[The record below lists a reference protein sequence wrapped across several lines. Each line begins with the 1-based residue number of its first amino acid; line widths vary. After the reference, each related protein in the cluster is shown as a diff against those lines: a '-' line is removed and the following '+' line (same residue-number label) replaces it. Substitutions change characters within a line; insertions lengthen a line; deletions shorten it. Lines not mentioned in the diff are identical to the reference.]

1 MSNCRSQL
9 MNRAISTVKH
19 SLSDSLRYRCQ
30 CAITRSK
37 PQAFSKQRATQ
48 KGFTLIELMI
58 VVFILGILAAIA
70 VPSYR
75 QYTIVNAERETQA
88 KMLQLQ
94 LELERWRSTALTY
107 KGFVPQIVDS
117 DGDTDY
123 DYANTENTF
132 INVPAGSGDNY
143 TYRIT
148 LVDGDTTGTPKSLV
162 AASGVDNIT
171 GRSWKMVAVPN
182 TQRYI
187 KSGHKLMLNSSGLRC
202 MTTDAITIKSV
213 DCGNNAQVW

>member
-1 MSNCRSQL
+1 MIRQGSYGSYSSRQL
-9 MNRAISTVKH
+9 EVGQPNIESRYQGYKRLVAIF
-19 SLSDSLRYRCQ
+19 
-30 CAITRSK
+30 K
-37 PQAFSKQRATQ
+37 PASVQ

-58 VVFILGILAAIA
+58 VIFILAILAAIA

-75 QYTIVNAERETQA
+75 QYTITNAEHETQA

-123 DYANTENTF
+123 GYADTANTI

-148 LVDGDTTGTPKSLV
+148 LVDGDTSGTPKSLV
-162 AASGVDNIT
+162 TAPGVDNIT

-182 TQRYI
+182 SARYI
-187 KSGHKLMLNSSGLRC
+187 KNGNKLMLTSTGLRC
-202 MTTDAITIKSV
+202 MTKNAITVKSV

>member
-1 MSNCRSQL
+1 MIRQGSCGSYSNCQSELGHPEIEHRYLCL
-9 MNRAISTVKH
+9 MST
-19 SLSDSLRYRCQ
+19 SNAAS
-30 CAITRSK
+30 A
-37 PQAFSKQRATQ
+37 Q

-58 VVFILGILAAIA
+58 VVFILAILAAIA

-75 QYTIVNAERETQA
+75 QYTITNAERETQA
-88 KMLQLQ
+88 RMLQLQ

-117 DGDTDY
+117 NGKTDY
-123 DYANTENTF
+123 RYTDTKNTI
-132 INVPAGSGDNY
+132 INVPADSGDNY

-162 AASGVDNIT
+162 KGSGVDNVT

-182 TQRYI
+182 GDRYI
-187 KSGHKLMLNSSGLRC
+187 KNGNKIMLTSIGVRC
-202 MTTDAITIKSV
+202 MTKDAITVKSV
-213 DCGNNAQVW
+213 DCGNNGQVW

>member
-1 MSNCRSQL
+1 MIRQGSYGYGSYSSRQL
-9 MNRAISTVKH
+9 EVGQPIIESRYQGYKRLVAIFKLASV
-19 SLSDSLRYRCQ
+19 
-30 CAITRSK
+30 
-37 PQAFSKQRATQ
+37 Q

-58 VVFILGILAAIA
+58 VIFILAILAAIA

-75 QYTIVNAERETQA
+75 QYTITNAEHETQA

-123 DYANTENTF
+123 GYADTANTI

-148 LVDGDTTGTPKSLV
+148 LVDGDTSGTPKSLV
-162 AASGVDNIT
+162 TAPGVDNVT

-182 TQRYI
+182 SARYI
-187 KSGHKLMLNSSGLRC
+187 KNGNKLMLTSTGLRC
-202 MTTDAITIKSV
+202 MTKNAITVKSV

>member
-1 MSNCRSQL
+1 MIRQGSCGSYSNCQSELGHPEIEHRYLCL
-9 MNRAISTVKH
+9 MSTSNSAK
-19 SLSDSLRYRCQ
+19 
-30 CAITRSK
+30 A
-37 PQAFSKQRATQ
+37 Q

-58 VVFILGILAAIA
+58 VVFILAILAAIA

-75 QYTIVNAERETQA
+75 QYTVTNAERETQA
-88 KMLQLQ
+88 RMLQLQ

-107 KGFVPQIVDS
+107 KGFVPQIVN
-117 DGDTDY
+117 GTGKTDY
-123 DYANTENTF
+123 RYTDTANTT
-132 INVPAGSGDNY
+132 INVPADSGDNY

-162 AASGVDNIT
+162 AALGVDNIT

-187 KSGHKLMLNSSGLRC
+187 KSGHKLMLTSIGVRC
-202 MTTDAITIKSV
+202 MTKDAITVKSV
-213 DCGNNAQVW
+213 DCGNNGQVW

>member
-1 MSNCRSQL
+1 MIRQGSCGSYSNCQSELGYPEVEHRYQCYQRLITISQSA
-9 MNRAISTVKH
+9 RA
-19 SLSDSLRYRCQ
+19 
-30 CAITRSK
+30 
-37 PQAFSKQRATQ
+37 Q

-58 VVFILGILAAIA
+58 VVFILAILAAIA

-75 QYTIVNAERETQA
+75 QYTITNAERETQA
-88 KMLQLQ
+88 RMLQLQ

-117 DGDTDY
+117 TGKTDY
-123 DYANTENTF
+123 RYTDMKNTI
-132 INVPAGSGDNY
+132 INVPADSGDNY

-162 AASGVDNIT
+162 KGAGVDNVT

-182 TQRYI
+182 TERYI
-187 KSGHKLMLNSSGLRC
+187 SRGHKLMLTSIGVRC
-202 MTTDAITIKSV
+202 MTKDAITVKSV
-213 DCGNNAQVW
+213 DCGNNGQVW

>member
-1 MSNCRSQL
+1 MIRQDSYDCGSYSSRQL
-9 MNRAISTVKH
+9 EVGQPNIGSRYQGYKRLVAIF
-19 SLSDSLRYRCQ
+19 
-30 CAITRSK
+30 K
-37 PQAFSKQRATQ
+37 PASAQ

-58 VVFILGILAAIA
+58 VIFILAILAAIA
-70 VPSYR
+70 MPSYR
-75 QYTIVNAERETQA
+75 QYTITNAEHETQA

-117 DGDTDY
+117 NGDTDY
-123 DYANTENTF
+123 GYADTANTT
-132 INVPAGSGDNY
+132 INVPAGSGDDY

-162 AASGVDNIT
+162 TAPGVDNVT

-182 TQRYI
+182 GDRYI
-187 KSGHKLMLNSSGLRC
+187 KNGNKIMLTSIGVRC
-202 MTTDAITIKSV
+202 MTKDAITVKSV
-213 DCGNNAQVW
+213 DCGNNGQVW